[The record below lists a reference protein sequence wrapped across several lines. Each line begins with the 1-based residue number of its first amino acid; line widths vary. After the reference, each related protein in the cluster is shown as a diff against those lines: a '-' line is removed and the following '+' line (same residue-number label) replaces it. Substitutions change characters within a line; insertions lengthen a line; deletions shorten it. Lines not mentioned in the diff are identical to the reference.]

1 MVLLANEFLK
11 QEKQYVDEG
20 VHPRYIIKAIRKA
33 VEIVGRRIDE
43 LAPKVRHSAYNLAF
57 RVNSTIFE

>member
-33 VEIVGRRIDE
+33 IDIIIKRIDE
-43 LAPKVRHSAYNLAF
+43 LAPKVRIL
-57 RVNSTIFE
+57 IFELM